1 MCVINLCT
9 FRSRKTATWNDFV
22 IPPNSKT
29 FSDWRKTYH
38 VSWVKTHLFPRAR
51 TKLTYFLLTHTWSGR
66 ATWKSAANLWASRS
80 QANDFFVVFSDYW
93 VGSYDKTLTGSAWNS
108 EFCFPSTSMLIE
120 GLGEIKIS
128 LFPLGSV
135 IYLLMRFSACTGI
148 AKKKK
153 TSMRPVPRVSHLQTY
168 HPFSGHFICLMPA
181 LSVIFVFIIERGVLI
196 ALVLYYKGMLEKV
209 TMQRTPQFSDFSLQP
224 KEPS

>member
-22 IPPNSKT
+22 IPPNSNT

-38 VSWVKTHLFPRAR
+38 VLWVKTHLFPRAR
-51 TKLTYFLLTHTWSGR
+51 TKLTCFLLTHTWSGR

-80 QANDFFVVFSDYW
+80 QANDFFVVFVDYC

-120 GLGEIKIS
+120 GLGETKNS
-128 LFPLGSV
+128 QFPLGSV
-135 IYLLMRFSACTGI
+135 IKYVLMRFSACTGI
-148 AKKKK
+148 PKK
-153 TSMRPVPRVSHLQTY
+153 QACA
-168 HPFSGHFICLMPA
+168 PFPGSLICKHTIHSA
-181 LSVIFVFIIERGVLI
+181 VILF
-196 ALVLYYKGMLEKV
+196 A
-209 TMQRTPQFSDFSLQP
+209 
-224 KEPS
+224 